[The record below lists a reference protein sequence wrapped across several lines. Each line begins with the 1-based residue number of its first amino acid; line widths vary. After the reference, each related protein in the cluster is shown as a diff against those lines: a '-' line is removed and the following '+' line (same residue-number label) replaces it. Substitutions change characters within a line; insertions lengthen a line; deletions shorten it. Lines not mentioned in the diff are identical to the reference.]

1 MEASAAWCCVSLRK
15 SSSHSEPQ
23 GSGQKISSVKAAQ
36 GLIWI
41 SGLKRL
47 REQGRGGSGAEIA
60 GSRIPFPVSV
70 RAVLARG

>member
-1 MEASAAWCCVSLRK
+1 MKASAAWCCVSLRK

-41 SGLKRL
+41 SGLKGSGNREEGVLVQRL
-47 REQGRGGSGAEIA
+47 EGAEIL
-60 GSRIPFPVSV
+60 SRSQ
-70 RAVLARG
+70 